1 MKAIEDRLRH
11 KLFWLSKISAHD
23 AFAIWPAGVIS
34 IFKILGGVSRNQANK
49 SVVDFL
55 TSNDISSDPG
65 IAKIKT
71 SESFQLQRISIHD
84 RRLLVE

>member
-1 MKAIEDRLRH
+1 MPN
-11 KLFWLSKISAHD
+11 FN
-23 AFAIWPAGVIS
+23 
-34 IFKILGGVSRNQANK
+34 ILGGVSRNQVNK
-49 SVVDFL
+49 SATDFL
-55 TSNDISSDPG
+55 IVNDISSDPG